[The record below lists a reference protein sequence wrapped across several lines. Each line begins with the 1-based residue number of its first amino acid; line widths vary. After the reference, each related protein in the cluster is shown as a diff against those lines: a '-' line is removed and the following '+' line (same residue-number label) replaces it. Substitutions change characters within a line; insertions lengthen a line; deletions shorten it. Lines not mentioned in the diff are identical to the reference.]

1 MAKTNKKKK
10 RKAQSQENLNC
21 LLPPKKHLSIS
32 PLYST
37 LLLLIP
43 FTLFYIGIYS
53 YIFDSKLDLNGDN
66 ADYYILGK
74 ALATGKGFRNIS
86 EPEQPLATHFPPGY
100 PLIIAAVLKISPDNI
115 AAIKTLNGIFFYGS
129 LVLLFFLLKQFCST
143 IWIPSIAVMIVS
155 FNAHLLRFSTIM
167 MSEIP
172 FLFFSILSLYL
183 FLKVDFSKNV
193 AKTYQFYL
201 FLFCVVFSYY
211 IKALG
216 LALMTGF
223 LLYLLFR
230 KNVKSMV
237 LVLTGFVIGIL
248 PWFIRG
254 QRMGGNSYLYQ
265 LFQINVYRPELG
277 NAGIV
282 DFVIRFINNTM
293 RYITRE
299 IPYALFPSIPVDY
312 GKNYF
317 AHEWITGLLLLAL
330 IIYGIKALIIL
341 LVCRTQGSFL

>member
-1 MAKTNKKKK
+1 
-10 RKAQSQENLNC
+10 
-21 LLPPKKHLSIS
+21 
-32 PLYST
+32 
-37 LLLLIP
+37 
-43 FTLFYIGIYS
+43 
-53 YIFDSKLDLNGDN
+53 
-66 ADYYILGK
+66 
-74 ALATGKGFRNIS
+74 
-86 EPEQPLATHFPPGY
+86 
-100 PLIIAAVLKISPDNI
+100 
-115 AAIKTLNGIFFYGS
+115 
-129 LVLLFFLLKQFCST
+129 
-143 IWIPSIAVMIVS
+143 
-155 FNAHLLRFSTIM
+155 
-167 MSEIP
+167 
-172 FLFFSILSLYL
+172 
-183 FLKVDFSKNV
+183 
-193 AKTYQFYL
+193 
-201 FLFCVVFSYY
+201 
-211 IKALG
+211 
-216 LALMTGF
+216 
-223 LLYLLFR
+223 
-230 KNVKSMV
+230 MV

-330 IIYGIKALIIL
+330 IIYGIKALVIL